1 VTTEARIADLER
13 RLSLLE
19 GGRHGATVTGW
30 SAAARVLNVSSATV
44 RHWFK
49 TDAKFPKPSR
59 IRTFKRNGEVRLKPE
74 WRLSDLTL
82 YRN

>member
-1 VTTEARIADLER
+1 MTTESRIADLER

-19 GGRHGATVTGW
+19 QGKHGAIVRGW
-30 SAAARVLNVSSATV
+30 GAAARVLGVTDSTV
-44 RHWFK
+44 HRWYK
-49 TDAKFPKPSR
+49 TDPKFPAP
-59 IRTFKRNGEVRLKPE
+59 VRVRAVKCGIKPE